1 MDATPERN
9 KPAALAMLASSRPR
23 NLGWLGAG
31 GLLFGDWGT
40 SRLYVLGLAFLV
52 AGRSS
57 LVLILFMSLLV
68 LAVGWAYTHI
78 CRIYPEGGGVYTAGR
93 QRSRVL
99 GVVGALLLFA
109 DYTITASLSS
119 VEAFHYFGLGKH
131 TAAEVVYEDP
141 GGDIRLLR
149 GEAKAA
155 ARADE
160 PPFWQLNSPGLWA
173 VVTLLA
179 LGLFNLLGPKHT
191 AAYAVFAAVGMMAI
205 TLLVTVAAI
214 PQIRWSEIDWTG
226 IWWHPPGT
234 LWLSLVYVLLALS
247 GVEAIA
253 NLTGVMRK
261 PVFRTAR
268 LSIWPVAI
276 EVAFF
281 NLLLC
286 IAMISL
292 APGRDEH
299 TEDMLAYMAGQFLG
313 GWGEWTVR
321 IIGGLLLLSAANTA
335 VGALTSIIYVMSRD
349 GELPE
354 AFQKL
359 NRFGSPWL
367 ATLLAGSLPAFVLLW
382 AHDLQ
387 TLASLY
393 AIGVVGAV
401 TINCLLCATHP
412 RLPDPAI
419 PWRHVAMGGLG
430 LLLAALWVTLAGTKL
445 YALMFVSAVIGGGLL
460 LRQATIQYKRKY
472 GDKTSLLKKAILE
485 QLTPEALAAPKLL
498 IGTYG
503 STALAIPALQEAQ
516 RTGSTLVVCFIREV
530 NLSYKTEQRKFE
542 LDTDPVAV
550 KVFAKYLDLAHDMG
564 VKVLPVYDTGS
575 DAAVLIAEAAAIYGC
590 SAVLIGTSQQ
600 GAIHRLIKGRFQQR
614 LESLL
619 PPDIP
624 VRVLTPVQTSA
635 PETPHA
641 PPPAAATS

>member
-1 MDATPERN
+1 MQEGSDRT
-9 KPAALAMLASSRPR
+9 KPAALAMLSSARPR

-57 LVLILFMSLLV
+57 LLLILFMSFLV

-78 CRIYPEGGGVYTAGR
+78 CRIYPEGGGVYSAGR
-93 QRSRVL
+93 QRSRIL
-99 GVVGALLLFA
+99 GVIGALLLFA

-131 TAAEVVYEDP
+131 KTVQVEYEDP
-141 GGDIRLLR
+141 GSDLRLLSGAGKGSASAEP
-149 GEAKAA
+149 GETM
-155 ARADE
+155 
-160 PPFWQLNSPGLWA
+160 WQLNSPALWA
-173 VVTLLA
+173 IVTILV

-191 AAYAVFAAVGMMAI
+191 AAYAVFAAVGMMGI
-205 TLLVTVAAI
+205 TLLVAVAAI
-214 PQIRWSEIDWTG
+214 PQIKWSEIDWTG

-234 LWLSLVYVLLALS
+234 MWLSLVYVLLALS

-268 LSIWPVAI
+268 WSIWPVAI

-281 NLLLC
+281 NLILC

-292 APGRDEH
+292 APGRTEH

-313 GWGEWTVR
+313 PWGEWPVR
-321 IIGGLLLLSAANTA
+321 IVGGILLLSAANTA

-354 AFQKL
+354 VFQKL
-359 NRFGSPWL
+359 NRFGSPWVAAL
-367 ATLLAGSLPAFVLLW
+367 VAGSIPAFVLLW

-401 TINCLLCATHP
+401 AINCLLCATHP
-412 RLPDPAI
+412 RLPDRRLPM
-419 PWRHVAMGGLG
+419 RHVAMGALG
-430 LLLAALWVTLAGTKL
+430 LLLVALWVTLAGTKL
-445 YALMFVSAVIGGGLL
+445 YALMFVLAVLGGGLL
-460 LRQATIQYKRKY
+460 LRQASLHYRSRY
-472 GDKTSLLKKAILE
+472 GDQTSLLRKAILE

-503 STALAIPALQEAQ
+503 STELAMPALAEAK
-516 RTGSTLVVCFIREV
+516 RTGSTLVVCFVREV
-530 NLSYKTEQRKFE
+530 QLSYKIDPAKLT
-542 LDTDPVAV
+542 LDTDPAAV
-550 KVFAKYLDLAHDMG
+550 RVFAKYLDLAHDQG
-564 VKVLPVYDTGS
+564 VKVLPVYDTGP
-575 DAAVLIAEAAAIYGC
+575 DAAVLMAENAAIHGC
-590 SAVLIGTSQQ
+590 SAILIGSSRQ
-600 GAIHRLIKGRFQQR
+600 GAIYRLIKGKFQQR

-619 PPDIP
+619 PAEIP
-624 VRVLTPVQTSA
+624 VTVLTPLQTTP
-635 PETPHA
+635 PESSGT
-641 PPPAAATS
+641 TLTRGS